1 MQMSAANFESYSN
14 RVSELLRKIKQE
26 DLKNL
31 LTAMKNTIANHGTI
45 YVIGN
50 GGSASTASHFCND
63 LRIIAQR
70 REVMIKVFSLTDNS
84 SSVTAIGNDMKFED
98 IFKAQLNGILNNI
111 DLVFCISASG
121 NSNNLI
127 SAVKYANEVGA
138 QTVSL
143 VGFDGGTLSKI
154 SRYYC
159 LVPSVNGEYEPTE
172 DIHLS
177 ICHYLAINM

>member
-1 MQMSAANFESYSN
+1 MKDTVAN
-14 RVSELLRKIKQE
+14 Q
-26 DLKNL
+26 
-31 LTAMKNTIANHGTI
+31 GTI

-50 GGSASTASHFCND
+50 GGSASTASHFSND

-70 REVMIKVFSLTDNS
+70 REIMIKVFSLTDNS
-84 SSVTAIGNDMKFED
+84 ATITAIGNDIKFED
-98 IFKAQLNGILNNI
+98 IFKSQLNGILSKV

-121 NSNNLI
+121 NSSNLI
-127 SAVKYANEVGA
+127 SAVKYATDVGA
-138 QTVSL
+138 QSVSL

-154 SRYYC
+154 SSYHC
-159 LVPSVNGEYEPTE
+159 LVPSDNGEYGQTE

>member
-1 MQMSAANFESYSN
+1 
-14 RVSELLRKIKQE
+14 
-26 DLKNL
+26 
-31 LTAMKNTIANHGTI
+31 MKTTIANNGTI

-50 GGSASTASHFCND
+50 GGSASTASHFSND

-70 REVMIKVFSLTDNS
+70 RKVMVKVFSLTDNAA
-84 SSVTAIGNDMKFED
+84 SVTAIGNDIEFED
-98 IFKAQLNGILNNI
+98 IFKSQLNGILNNI
-111 DLVFCISASG
+111 DSVFCISASG
-121 NSNNLI
+121 NSSNII

-138 QTVSL
+138 QTISL
-143 VGFDGGTLSKI
+143 VGFGGGALSKI